1 MDRKIKKCRRIVLG
15 IGVFVMTAVFTGCAG
30 EQDPK
35 TAETLLQMMEK
46 ESEFVKSMKCNL
58 ILEAE
63 TGNAGSASG
72 VKMDLDMETDRKSEA
87 VHAKGQIEVNVQGGG
102 YTLDT
107 EIYQTEEKD
116 ETVSYTNM
124 QNTWSR
130 SPAEDA
136 EIELSPEIAEEI
148 AEEFAEEAGSLTL
161 EEETAEV
168 NGKACYKLTGAVAG
182 DVLEGAADAK
192 MLNSLG
198 LGGRLT
204 EGALEQMRFPC
215 EILVYQEELLPARI
229 FVDLKESAAETLGF
243 GENEINTYYMDLTI
257 LEYNTAEKVQVPEEV
272 RTQVK
277 NGPVVT
283 GIDQFTAEDVGEMD
297 AASKSEALGESW
309 DSYTVQL
316 NDAVVTLPCAAADL
330 EAAGLKMDQS
340 VTAEDQTVEIG
351 EYITGYY
358 NDTVGNRLKVT
369 LVNPSAE
376 ALPVSQCLIG
386 SISVD
391 TKALEAGGLTV
402 QFPGGVQIG
411 SLKEDVLKKYGECED
426 VFENESVSMY
436 TWHDAE
442 HFFRS
447 CQINFDPDGKVLSM
461 QMNCQE

>member
-1 MDRKIKKCRRIVLG
+1 
-15 IGVFVMTAVFTGCAG
+15 
-30 EQDPK
+30 
-35 TAETLLQMMEK
+35 
-46 ESEFVKSMKCNL
+46 
-58 ILEAE
+58 
-63 TGNAGSASG
+63 
-72 VKMDLDMETDRKSEA
+72 
-87 VHAKGQIEVNVQGGG
+87 
-102 YTLDT
+102 
-107 EIYQTEEKD
+107 
-116 ETVSYTNM
+116 M

-277 NGPVVT
+277 NCLLYTSSTWTWVV
-283 GIDQFTAEDVGEMD
+283 DRE
-297 AASKSEALGESW
+297 
-309 DSYTVQL
+309 
-316 NDAVVTLPCAAADL
+316 
-330 EAAGLKMDQS
+330 
-340 VTAEDQTVEIG
+340 
-351 EYITGYY
+351 
-358 NDTVGNRLKVT
+358 
-369 LVNPSAE
+369 
-376 ALPVSQCLIG
+376 
-386 SISVD
+386 
-391 TKALEAGGLTV
+391 
-402 QFPGGVQIG
+402 
-411 SLKEDVLKKYGECED
+411 
-426 VFENESVSMY
+426 
-436 TWHDAE
+436 
-442 HFFRS
+442 
-447 CQINFDPDGKVLSM
+447 
-461 QMNCQE
+461 

>member
-15 IGVFVMTAVFTGCAG
+15 IGVFVMTAAFTGCAG
-30 EQDPK
+30 DKEPK
-35 TAETLLQMMEK
+35 TAETLLERMEK
-46 ESEFVKSMKCNL
+46 ESGSVKSMKCNL

-87 VHAKGQIEVNVQGGG
+87 VHAKGQIEVNVQGGD

-136 EIELSPEIAEEI
+136 EIELNPEIAEEI
-148 AEEFAEEAGSLTL
+148 TEEFDRGALKL

-168 NGKACYKLTGAVAG
+168 NGKACYKLTGTVAG
-182 DVLEGAADAK
+182 DVLEGMADAK

-204 EGALEQMRFPC
+204 EGALEQMQLPC
-215 EILVYQEELLPARI
+215 EILVYQEELLPARV

-243 GENEINTYYMDLTI
+243 GGNEINTYYLDLTI
-257 LEYNTAEKVQVPEEV
+257 PEYNTAEKVQVPEKV
-272 RTQVK
+272 RTQAK

-340 VTAEDQTVEIG
+340 VTAADQTVEIG

-369 LVNPSAE
+369 LINPSAE
-376 ALPVSQCLIG
+376 TLPVSQCLIG